1 MFSNVLDRDLALCE
15 AAKSDEPTQA
25 LGLLD
30 ALVENPAPGPYDLG
44 AAAALLLML
53 DERGMAA
60 EVARRAVASEGPSS
74 SLGDLVLLAITQGMP
89 ALIVREAIASSEDEV
104 RRMIAAREQGEE

>member
-104 RRMIAAREQGEE
+104 RQLIAARERGEE